1 LHLTAASP
9 TGISPRPA
17 PARTR
22 RMLTIGAAAVV
33 VTGLIVGGA
42 VALWPS
48 DKSSAPGDTSAAA
61 PSGATANAPQGRPAT
76 DVQPQA
82 LRPILLSA
90 EQINQAAGG
99 DQLIIDVD
107 KNELLNDSAQVGAEP
122 CIAAWAPAQQSAYAE
137 TGYTG
142 VAVQELR
149 ALNAGVWQD
158 GVVQA
163 AIALPSIM
171 QVSGFMQ
178 NQVRAWTACAGQG
191 PVTITPP
198 SGAPAPWT
206 FTAPVT
212 TAGIV
217 TSTATAPD
225 GQGSCQRGLVA
236 RGNVVIDIRQCRPEG
251 GLDVTALVRAT
262 GEQVPRG

>member
-1 LHLTAASP
+1 
-9 TGISPRPA
+9 
-17 PARTR
+17 
-22 RMLTIGAAAVV
+22 MLTIGAAVVV
-33 VTGLIVGGA
+33 VTGLVVGGA
-42 VALWPS
+42 VALWPRDES
-48 DKSSAPGDTSAAA
+48 TTASGGASAVA
-61 PSGATANAPQGRPAT
+61 PNRPATAPQGRPAT

-90 EQINQAAGG
+90 EQITQAAGG
-99 DQLIIDVD
+99 DQLVIDVD
-107 KNELLNDSAQVGAEP
+107 KNELLNDFAQVGAQQ
-122 CIAAWAPAQQSAYAE
+122 CVAAWAPAQQSAYAE
-137 TGYTG
+137 AGYTG

-163 AIALPSIM
+163 AIALPSVM

-198 SGAPAPWT
+198 SGAPTPWT

-217 TSTATAPD
+217 TLTATPSD

-236 RGNVVIDIRQCRPEG
+236 RGNVVIDIRQCRPDG
-251 GLDVTALVRAT
+251 NLDVTALVRAT